1 MSDIYK
7 QKSIHFPNLDALRFL
22 AFFVVFINHVVATLG
37 HRTSNHLISKIK
49 SHYLLNGDLG
59 VNFFFVLSGF
69 LITFLLIREK
79 SFSKTIA
86 VGKFYLKRVLRI
98 WPVYFLVLF
107 IGLAIIPMFGAD
119 KIQGFPILT
128 YTHVMNKKLFY
139 FFLGN
144 FDYVYNGISNAVVG
158 ILWSVS
164 VEEQFYLF
172 WPLVLLIIPKKH
184 LLKVFIAL
192 ILFGTYYR
200 MYGMGGRSLNL
211 MQLYHTFSSVSDL
224 ATGALIA
231 YLCTKQSFID
241 FFKKLNPIV
250 IALVYILGFTLL
262 FYRYDILHLDISH
275 NEYLKQIQYR
285 GRPPYPRP
293 HQIWHSIMPVVF
305 SMFFGFI
312 LMEQVFSERSFF
324 KFGKIKVFSYL
335 GKISYGLYSYHMV
348 AMFFVVYFSMKMG
361 FNALRPDKYLVL
373 FESLTAF
380 SLTILISWLS
390 YNFWEKRFLDIKN
403 RLTGDNVKAKINKTE
418 TRQERRQRK
427 RKNKK

>member
-1 MSDIYK
+1 MSNIYK
-7 QKSIHFPNLDALRFL
+7 KKSIYFPNLDALRFL
-22 AFFVVFINHVVATLG
+22 AFLVVFINHVVATLG
-37 HRTSNHLISKIK
+37 HRTSNATISKIK

-79 SFSKTIA
+79 DFTKTIA
-86 VGKFYLKRVLRI
+86 VGKFYLKRILRI

-107 IGLAIIPMFGAD
+107 IGLVIVPMFAVP
-119 KIQGFPILT
+119 QNFPILT
-128 YTHVMNKKLFY
+128 YTHIMNKSLFY

-184 LLKVFIAL
+184 LLKVFIGL

-200 MYGMGGRSLNL
+200 MYGTAGRSLNL

-224 ATGALIA
+224 ATGALVA
-231 YLCTKQSFID
+231 YLCTYEKFIE
-241 FFKKLNPIV
+241 FFKKLSPIV
-250 IALVYILGFTLL
+250 IAIVYIVGFTLL
-262 FYRYDILHLDISH
+262 AFRFDILHLDLSH
-275 NEYLKQIQYR
+275 NDYLKEIQYR
-285 GRPPYPRP
+285 GKAPYPRP

-305 SMFFGFI
+305 SFFFAFI

-324 KFGKIKVFSYL
+324 KVGKIKTFTYL

-361 FNALRPDKYLVL
+361 FNATRPDKFLVI
-373 FESLTAF
+373 FEALSAF

-390 YNFWEKRFLDIKN
+390 YNFWEKRFLTIKEK
-403 RLTGDNVKAKINKTE
+403 LTGDKAVSKIIKKE
-418 TRQERRQRK
+418 TRQERRKQK
-427 RKNKK
+427 RKKK